1 MTWTYDATNLG
12 TTTDA
17 ERLDAVRFLIG
28 DTNTND
34 QQVQDEEIAFALDQ
48 NGSNIYATAAW
59 VAKGI
64 AAKFAR
70 LVDVE
75 LDGQLSESYSQLQKH
90 YGDLAS
96 ELDYQAK
103 SISGGLGFA
112 AGGLSKATMKTVRDN
127 TDRFGSSIRRDQF
140 SFLDTEYTGEY

>member
-1 MTWTYDATNLG
+1 MTWTYDPTNLG
-12 TTTDA
+12 TTTAA
-17 ERLDAVRFLIG
+17 ERLDAVRFLVG
-28 DTNTND
+28 DTNTVD

-48 NGSNIYATAAW
+48 NGNNIYATAAW

-96 ELDYQAK
+96 ELDYQSK
-103 SISGGLGFA
+103 SVS
-112 AGGLSKATMKTVRDN
+112 GGLSKATMNVVEDN
-127 TDRFGSSIRRDQF
+127 TDRFGSRIRRDQF